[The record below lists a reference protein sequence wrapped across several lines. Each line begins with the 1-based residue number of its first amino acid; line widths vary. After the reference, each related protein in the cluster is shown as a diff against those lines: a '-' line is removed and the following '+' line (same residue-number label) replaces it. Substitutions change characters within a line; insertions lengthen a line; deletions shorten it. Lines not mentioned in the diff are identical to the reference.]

1 VIDQAAAASRVSL
14 KPPPEVS
21 IMPPRRRRRLTRAA
35 AALAVT
41 ALVTPTAGAR
51 RVEAISNPAPVT
63 SPAPTVI
70 RTIDSG
76 FDWGA
81 AALGAGAA
89 AAIVLLS
96 VAGVRARP
104 RAGPSPVIRSRGAG
118 DMHANSNR
126 RVP

>member
-1 VIDQAAAASRVSL
+1 
-14 KPPPEVS
+14 VS
-21 IMPPRRRRRLTRAA
+21 IMPPRRRRRLTRTTAA
-35 AALAVT
+35 AVAVIALA
-41 ALVTPTAGAR
+41 TPAVSAR

-81 AALGAGAA
+81 AGIGAGAA

-96 VAGVRARP
+96 VAGVRAGSRSEPRP
-104 RAGPSPVIRSRGAG
+104 LIRNRRAG
-118 DMHANSNR
+118 MHANSNR